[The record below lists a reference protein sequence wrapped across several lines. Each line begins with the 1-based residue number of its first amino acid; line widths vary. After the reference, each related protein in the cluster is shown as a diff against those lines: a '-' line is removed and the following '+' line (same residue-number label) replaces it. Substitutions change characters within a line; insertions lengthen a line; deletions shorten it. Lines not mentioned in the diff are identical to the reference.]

1 MDEQYKP
8 NSNKYK
14 KEQAEEN
21 QLETKKK
28 VEKIVTTTAVKRKN
42 GVRKFADTFISE
54 DAANVKSYVVSEV
67 LIPALKKAISDIVTD
82 GIDMI
87 LYGGSGKSRQNNTR
101 TSYISYRNYSDPRDK
116 KYSYREPSRSTN
128 TGYSYREPSRSTNTG
143 YSYDDIILSTRSEA
157 EEVILAMSE
166 LVEAYG
172 VASIADLYDLVGVSG
187 NFTDNKYGWT
197 NVRNAEV
204 VHTRDGYL
212 LKFPR
217 ARLID

>member
-21 QLETKKK
+21 QPETKKK

-128 TGYSYREPSRSTNTG
+128 TGYSY
-143 YSYDDIILSTRSEA
+143 DDIILSTRSEA

>member
-21 QLETKKK
+21 QPETKKK

-128 TGYSYREPSRSTNTG
+128 TGYSY
-143 YSYDDIILSTRSEA
+143 DDIILSTRSEA
-157 EEVILAMSE
+157 EEVMLAMSE
-166 LVEAYG
+166 LVETYG

-197 NVRNAEV
+197 KTNVRNAEV

>member
-14 KEQAEEN
+14 KEQVEEN
-21 QLETKKK
+21 QVETKKK
-28 VEKIVTTTAVKRKN
+28 VEKVVTTTAVKRKN
-42 GVRKFADTFISE
+42 GVRKFADSFISE

-87 LYGGSGKSRQNNTR
+87 LYGSSGKSRQNSTK

-116 KYSYREPSRSTN
+116 KYSYRETSRSTN
-128 TGYSYREPSRSTNTG
+128 AG

-166 LVEAYG
+166 LVETYG

-197 NVRNAEV
+197 KANIRNAEV
-204 VHTRDGYL
+204 VRTRDGYL

>member
-21 QLETKKK
+21 QPETKKK

-42 GVRKFADTFISE
+42 GVRKFADMFISE

-67 LIPALKKAISDIVTD
+67 LIPALKKAISDIVAD

-128 TGYSYREPSRSTNTG
+128 TGYSY
-143 YSYDDIILSTRSEA
+143 DDVILSTRSEA
-157 EEVILAMSE
+157 EDVILAMSE

-172 VASIADLYDLVGVSG
+172 RVSIADLYDLVGVTG

-197 NVRNAEV
+197 NVRNTEV
-204 VHTRDGYL
+204 IHTRDGYL

>member
-14 KEQAEEN
+14 KEQVEEN
-21 QLETKKK
+21 QVETKKK
-28 VEKIVTTTAVKRKN
+28 VEKVVTTTAVKRKN

-87 LYGGSGKSRQNNTR
+87 LYGSSGKSRQNSTK

-128 TGYSYREPSRSTNTG
+128 SG

-157 EEVILAMSE
+157 EEVVLAMSE
-166 LVEAYG
+166 LVETYG

-197 NVRNAEV
+197 KANIRNAEV

>member
-128 TGYSYREPSRSTNTG
+128 TGYSY
-143 YSYDDIILSTRSEA
+143 DDIILSTRSEA

>member
-14 KEQAEEN
+14 KEQVEEN

-28 VEKIVTTTAVKRKN
+28 VEKVITTKAVKRKN
-42 GVRKFADTFISE
+42 GVRKFADSFISE

-87 LYGGSGKSRQNNTR
+87 LYGSSGKSRQSSTK

-116 KYSYREPSRSTN
+116 KYSYREPSRSMN
-128 TGYSYREPSRSTNTG
+128 AG

-166 LVEAYG
+166 LVETYG

-197 NVRNAEV
+197 KANIRNAEV
-204 VHTRDGYL
+204 VRTRDGYL

>member
-14 KEQAEEN
+14 KEQVEEN
-21 QLETKKK
+21 QVETKKK
-28 VEKIVTTTAVKRKN
+28 VEKVVTTTAVKRKN
-42 GVRKFADTFISE
+42 GIRKFADTFISE

-87 LYGGSGKSRQNNTR
+87 LYGSSGKSRQNSTK

-128 TGYSYREPSRSTNTG
+128 AG

-166 LVEAYG
+166 LVETYG

-197 NVRNAEV
+197 KANIRNAEV
-204 VHTRDGYL
+204 VRTRDGYL

>member
-14 KEQAEEN
+14 KEQIEEN
-21 QLETKKK
+21 QVETKKK
-28 VEKIVTTTAVKRKN
+28 VEKVVTTTAVKRKN
-42 GVRKFADTFISE
+42 GIRKFADSFISE

-87 LYGGSGKSRQNNTR
+87 LYGSSGKSRQNSTK

-116 KYSYREPSRSTN
+116 KYSYREPSRSMN
-128 TGYSYREPSRSTNTG
+128 AG

-166 LVEAYG
+166 LVETYG

-197 NVRNAEV
+197 KANIRNAEV

>member
-14 KEQAEEN
+14 KEQATEN
-21 QLETKKK
+21 QSEPKKK

-42 GVRKFADTFISE
+42 GVRKFADGFISE

-82 GIDMI
+82 GIDII
-87 LYGGSGKSRQNNTR
+87 LYGGSGKARQNNTR

-116 KYSYREPSRSTN
+116 KYSYREPSKSTN
-128 TGYSYREPSRSTNTG
+128 SG

-204 VHTRDGYL
+204 VRTRDGYL